1 MTWAPPVAVP
11 HSDKE
16 GQTSIAVT
24 TSSAATSAAIGD
36 TKAVV
41 YSTVECFIVAGASPT
56 ATVAAGQPIPANQ
69 LIPISGFQKTDKIA
83 AIAAS
88 GSGTLYIR
96 PGA

>member
-1 MTWAPPVAVP
+1 MTWAAPVSIP

-16 GQTSIAVT
+16 GQQSVAVS
-24 TSSAATSAAIGD
+24 TSSLATSNPIGD

-41 YSTVECFIVAGASPT
+41 YSTVECFLVAGTAPT
-56 ATVAAGQPIPANQ
+56 ATVAAGQPIPANV
-69 LIPISGFQKTDKIA
+69 LIPISGLKPEDKIA

-88 GSGTLYIR
+88 GSGTIYIR